1 MKKKKDF
8 FQELR
13 DRNVWREI
21 KAYLFGGAAMIPLIW
36 LVVSLLNYSDNTTI
50 LITKIVVVIF
60 ISLFPSVFLFAYY
73 HGESKNTP
81 WSKAEKI
88 GLPLNLLFTF
98 SLVFLFFNQD
108 LTASET
114 TTVEIEDEFGNI
126 STTEVVK
133 AEYRK
138 KAAIFFFE
146 NKSEDSTISWL
157 EYAIPHGCY
166 IDLLQDQY
174 VSLNMVKKNDLN
186 RLGFKYGGA
195 VRQGYSAGAIVTRIA
210 MPLVQKGLRKF

>member
-1 MKKKKDF
+1 MKEEQKGF
-8 FQELR
+8 FEELR
-13 DRNVWREI
+13 DRKVLREV

-36 LVVSLLNYSDNTTI
+36 LVVSLLNYSDDTTI

-88 GLPLNLLFTF
+88 GIPLNLIMTF
-98 SLVFLFFNQD
+98 FLVFLFFNQD
-108 LTASET
+108 LAASET
-114 TTVEIEDEFGNI
+114 TTVKIEDEFGNI

-138 KAAIFFFE
+138 RALIFFFE
-146 NKSEDSTISWL
+146 NSVIE
-157 EYAIPHGCY
+157 
-166 IDLLQDQY
+166 
-174 VSLNMVKKNDLN
+174 
-186 RLGFKYGGA
+186 
-195 VRQGYSAGAIVTRIA
+195 
-210 MPLVQKGLRKF
+210 